1 MNINEEIAGIDAAE
15 RAGPTEFLKRT
26 TMTFAIL
33 ILVGGLSALPSY
45 ANYSTPNTTGV
56 GGAFDYSKTVMTTAT
71 GSPDAFGLMIVGTIF
86 ICFYVIGS
94 RYTQERAL
102 VYSTFM
108 TVMVAFLLASGNFL
122 DAKWLILS
130 IIGLLVAVYLANRI
144 G

>member
-1 MNINEEIAGIDAAE
+1 MVALNKAFIVGL
-15 RAGPTEFLKRT
+15 FL
-26 TMTFAIL
+26 MSS
-33 ILVGGLSALPSY
+33 LSAIDY
-45 ANYSTPNTTGV
+45 VNYSTANVTGV
-56 GGAFDYSKTVMTTAT
+56 GQAFDYSKTVMTQAT
-71 GSPDAFGLMIVGTIF
+71 GSSDAFGLMLLGTIF

-108 TVMVAFLLASGNFL
+108 LVVVAFLMVSGNFL
-122 DAKWLILS
+122 DTKWLILS